1 MSFLLVPLEPIRRL
15 VHKGAMKIFGKEEL
29 EDLRTDLV
37 VPVTAFA
44 DEVYDDAVVDMLN
57 RRAEKQ
63 DPA

>member
-1 MSFLLVPLEPIRRL
+1 MSLFIIPLEPIRRL

-29 EDLRTDLV
+29 EDLRANLV
-37 VPVTAFA
+37 VPMTTFA

-63 DPA
+63 GPA